1 MANAPSLAA
10 VGPGFGNPVFASQRI
25 FRNALDAMAHPG
37 SIQVVSCDAVLPKGL
52 VPAAGAVLLA
62 LLDPDTRLWLSDQ
75 FADGPTAAYLQFHTG
90 TRIAARPE
98 DADFALVAGPA
109 ELPLLALFGAG
120 SDAHPEQSATV
131 VLQVEALRPRPEWS
145 LSGPGIERE
154 TPLEVGGLD
163 ESFRK
168 QWIENRSRFP
178 RGVDFFFACG
188 DQLAA
193 LARTTAIRM
202 GGD

>member
-1 MANAPSLAA
+1 MANAHSLAA
-10 VGPGFGNPVFASQRI
+10 VGPGFGNPVFASQRV
-25 FRNALDAMAHPG
+25 FRDALDAMAHPG
-37 SIQVVSCDAVLPKGL
+37 SIRAIPCDALLPNGTSA
-52 VPAAGAVLLA
+52 AAGAVLLA
-62 LLDPDTRLWLSDQ
+62 LLDPDTRLWLSDR
-75 FADGPTAAYLQFHTG
+75 FADGRAAAYLQFHTG
-90 TRIAARPE
+90 TRLAAQPE

-109 ELPLLALFGAG
+109 ELPLLARFGAG

-131 VLQVEALRPRPEWS
+131 VLQVEALRSRPEWL

-154 TPLEVGGLD
+154 TPLEVAGLD

-168 QWIENRSRFP
+168 QWIDNRSRFP

-193 LARTTAIRM
+193 LARTTAIRT
-202 GGD
+202 GED